1 MQKREVELL
10 VVSDIHLGTYGCHAK
25 ELLLY
30 LRSIEP
36 KRVVLNGDIV
46 DIWQFKKRYWPK
58 SHMQVIKHILGWVSA
73 GIQVDYITGNH
84 DELLRKFVGF
94 KMGSFQ
100 IRNKLLID
108 LDGQSTW
115 LFHGDVF
122 DITMKYSRW
131 LCKLGAV
138 GYDSLIALNRAVNWF
153 SIKLGKGRI
162 SFSKKVKNGVKSAV
176 KYIDDFEDT
185 VASIGIDNGYST
197 VICGHI
203 HQPIDRTYQ
212 KAKGSIR
219 YLNSGDW
226 IENCTALEYSS
237 GTWNLYEYFADD
249 QIAERDLRIIEQEEA
264 STQELYARM
273 LAEFKVSAHIGESP
287 NEKLEDLAKSA

>member
-1 MQKREVELL
+1 MI
-10 VVSDIHLGTYGCHAK
+10 SDIHLGTYGCHAK
-25 ELLLY
+25 ELLHY

-36 KRVVLNGDIV
+36 DRVVLNGDII

-58 SHMQVIKHILGWVSA
+58 AHMQVIKHILEWVSA

-100 IRNKLLID
+100 IRNKLLVE
-108 LDGQSTW
+108 LDGESTW

-138 GYDSLIALNRAVNWF
+138 GYDTLIALNRAINW
-153 SIKLGKGRI
+153 LLMRMGKGRI
-162 SFSKKVKNGVKSAV
+162 SLSKRIKNGVKSAV
-176 KYIDDFEDT
+176 KYIDDFENT

-203 HQPIDRTYQ
+203 HQPIDRTYN
-212 KAKGSIR
+212 KPKGSIR

-226 IENCTALEYSS
+226 IENCTALEYAQGSWS
-237 GTWNLYEYFADD
+237 LYEYFSDT
-249 QIAERDLRIIEQEEA
+249 QITETDLKILDQEEA

-273 LAEFKVSAHIGESP
+273 LAEFKMPVHSEQGINNG
-287 NEKLEDLAKSA
+287 LDDLAKSA